1 MSVLSGL
8 TATLSDGSIEV
19 IDLTTALGVET
30 PLLSLP
36 QPLANTVGL
45 QLSPVSNFDRAGHR
59 IVPLN

>member
-19 IDLTTALGVET
+19 IDLTTPLGVET